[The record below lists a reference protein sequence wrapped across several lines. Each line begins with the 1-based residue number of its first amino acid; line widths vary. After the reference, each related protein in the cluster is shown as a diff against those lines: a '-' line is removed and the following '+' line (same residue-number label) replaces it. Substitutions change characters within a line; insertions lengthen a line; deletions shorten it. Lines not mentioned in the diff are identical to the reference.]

1 MENKKSRLEHEQ
13 ENLVSVVMT
22 SYNKQ
27 KFIGEQLHSIKYQTH
42 KNWELIIADDCS
54 TDDSD
59 EAIQKFIKENKDHK
73 IIYIKNNTNL
83 GLVKNFE
90 NGLRY
95 ASGEYIAI
103 CDSDDI
109 WLKDK
114 LEKELQFLKDGNYG
128 MVYSDLVVVDENLK
142 VIKKS
147 FLKNYLSP
155 FSNQRNDTFNEL
167 INENHMVGSTIL
179 FDAKLKNVLMPFS
192 RFGIHDHWVAIIFSI
207 FSTIGYLDKPT
218 VLYRQHS
225 DNLIGA
231 NKYSIGRLL
240 TKKNKIFLEKHSE
253 LKKNSL
259 SFLKDLSNVAGI
271 DDEILGI
278 INKKIEKTQILVEY
292 LSKVKSRKT
301 IFWKCLFRLWKLN
314 AFREMLQIIYF
325 TIY

>member
-1 MENKKSRLEHEQ
+1 MENKKSSLEHEQ
-13 ENLVSVVMT
+13 ESLISVIMT

-27 KFIGEQLHSIKYQTH
+27 KFIGEQLHSIKSQAH

-90 NGLRY
+90 NGLRH
-95 ASGEYIAI
+95 ASGDYIAVS
-103 CDSDDI
+103 DSDDV
-109 WLKDK
+109 WFKDK
-114 LEKELQFLKDGNYG
+114 LEKELQFLKNGNYG

-155 FSNQRNDTFNEL
+155 FGNQRDDTFNEL
-167 INENHMVGSTIL
+167 INENHIVGSTIL
-179 FDAKLKNVLMPFS
+179 FKAKLRNVLVPFS
-192 RFGIHDHWVAIIFSI
+192 TFGIHDHWIATIFSI
-207 FSTIGYLDKPT
+207 FSTIGYFNRPT

-225 DNLIGA
+225 GNLIGA
-231 NKYSIGRLL
+231 NKYLIGKLL
-240 TKKNKIFLEKHSE
+240 TKKNKIFLEKHLE
-253 LKKNSL
+253 MKKNGL
-259 SFLKDLSNVAGI
+259 LFLKDLSNVEGI
-271 DDEILGI
+271 NEEILGI
-278 INKKIEKTQILVEY
+278 IRKKIEKTQILVEY
-292 LSKVKSRKT
+292 LSKVKSEKK
-301 IFWKCLFRLWKLN
+301 IFWKCLSRLWKQN